1 MYCIILKYIK
11 CKVCNDFYLY
21 YVAVV
26 EMMAAGLITI
36 AHRSGGPL
44 MDIIVEDPNIRNG
57 YLAVHDK
64 E

>member
-1 MYCIILKYIK
+1 MRPHKFKY
-11 CKVCNDFYLY
+11 NDFL
-21 YVAVV
+21 AVV

-44 MDIIVEDPNIRNG
+44 MDIIVEDPTIRNG
-57 YLAVHDK
+57 FLAVHDK

>member
-1 MYCIILKYIK
+1 MIFILYDI
-11 CKVCNDFYLY
+11 
-21 YVAVV
+21 AVV

-57 YLAVHDK
+57 YLADHDK

>member
-1 MYCIILKYIK
+1 M
-11 CKVCNDFYLY
+11 CNDFYLY

>member
-1 MYCIILKYIK
+1 MNCNHLIISKGSNTII
-11 CKVCNDFYLY
+11 FILY
-21 YVAVV
+21 NIAVV